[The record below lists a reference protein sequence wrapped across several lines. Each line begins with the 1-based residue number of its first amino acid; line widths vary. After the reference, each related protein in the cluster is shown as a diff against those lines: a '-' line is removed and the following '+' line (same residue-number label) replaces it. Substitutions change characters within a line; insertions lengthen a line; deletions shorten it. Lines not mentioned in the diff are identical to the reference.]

1 MNGPITYETNPYQER
16 AVPWTSDLR
25 SQETLPAIVNRMA
38 KADPH
43 RNFLRTVDGASASWV
58 ELREA
63 MTLWAAR
70 FLALDVKKGD
80 VVVTLLDAGLDSLA
94 AWLGL
99 SSIGATDAATNP
111 EFRGRMLAYA
121 INNCQPAL
129 LIVAAQYV
137 PFVEAVAAELQSV
150 GRVLVLDAGHI
161 SLPQSSQLPGLTQ
174 LQTLRPDVAEASRR
188 MCEPEMHEI
197 ACITY
202 TSGTTG
208 PSKAVMLPWGQL
220 HSINLGTF
228 PIEDLGPSDI
238 FYCTTSHAHFGSKS
252 IPYHAAMAGG
262 QAVIR
267 SRFALNSFWQDVSEF
282 GITTGMLVGSMAD
295 LLLSAPESPS
305 GRTSLKNLF
314 MAPLGDCYEQFSKR
328 FNTRICTVYNSTEG
342 GVAIRS
348 GWNPTNARTVGRA
361 REGYPG
367 FEVRLVDEHDFEVP
381 DGIPG
386 ECVVRANVP
395 WVMNAG
401 YLNNDA
407 ATVAAWRNGW
417 FHTGDALI
425 RMPDGEYVF
434 VDRLKD
440 VIRRRG
446 ENISSFEV
454 EADVLQNP
462 EVLECAAVAV
472 PADTSEDEI
481 LLFAVMRAGTSIGP
495 KELCADLET
504 RMARFMV
511 PRYIEFVD
519 ELPKTQAT
527 LRIIK
532 ADLRKRG
539 LGPHTWDRQSQ
550 GFRTQES
557 AVTN

>member
-1 MNGPITYETNPYQER
+1 M
-16 AVPWTSDLR
+16 PWTSDLR

-38 KADPH
+38 KAHPC
-43 RNFLRTVDGASASWV
+43 RNFLQTVEGASATWG
-58 ELREA
+58 ELQEA
-63 MTLWAAR
+63 MILWAAR

-99 SSIGATDAATNP
+99 SSLGATDAATNP

-121 INNCQPAL
+121 INNCEPT
-129 LIVAAQYV
+129 LIVVAAHYV
-137 PFVEAVAAELQSV
+137 TFVEAVAAELKSV
-150 GRVLVLDAGHI
+150 ERVLVLDAGP
-161 SLPQSSQLPGLTQ
+161 SDFPERSSLPGLTQ
-174 LQTLRPDVAEASRR
+174 LQTLRPDIAEARR
-188 MCEPEMHEI
+188 LMREPEMHEI

-228 PIEDLGPSDI
+228 PIEDLAPSDI

-262 QAVIR
+262 EVVIR
-267 SRFALNSFWQDVSEF
+267 SRFALNSFWQDVSKF

-305 GRTSLKNLF
+305 DSTSLKNLF
-314 MAPLGDCYEQFSKR
+314 MAPLGACYEQFGKR
-328 FNTRICTVYNSTEG
+328 FGTRICTVYNSTES

-348 GWNPTNARTVGRA
+348 GWNPTNPRTVGRV

-381 DGIPG
+381 DGTPG
-386 ECVVRANVP
+386 ECVIRAYVP

-407 ATVAAWRNGW
+407 ATAAAWRNGW
-417 FHTGDALI
+417 FHTGDALT
-425 RMPDGEYVF
+425 RTPDGDYVF

-454 EADVLQNP
+454 EADVLQDP
-462 EVLECAAVAV
+462 DILECAAVAV
-472 PADTSEDEI
+472 PADSSEDEI
-481 LLFAVMRAGTSIGP
+481 LLFVVTRSGTSIEP
-495 KELCADLET
+495 QDLCADLEG

-511 PRYIEFVD
+511 PRYIEIID

-527 LRIIK
+527 QRIIK
-532 ADLRKRG
+532 ADLRQRG

-550 GFRTQES
+550 RFRTQDS
-557 AVTN
+557 APS

>member
-1 MNGPITYETNPYQER
+1 M
-16 AVPWTSDLR
+16 
-25 SQETLPAIVNRMA
+25 
-38 KADPH
+38 KC
-43 RNFLRTVDGASASWV
+43 
-58 ELREA
+58 
-63 MTLWAAR
+63 
-70 FLALDVKKGD
+70 GD
-80 VVVTLLDAGLDSLA
+80 VVVTIVDSGLESLT

-99 SSIGATDAATNP
+99 ASLGAIDAATNP

-121 INNCQPAL
+121 INNCQPEL
-129 LIVAAQYV
+129 LVVAAQYL
-137 PFVEAVAAELQSV
+137 PFVDAVATELTTV
-150 GRVLVLDAGHI
+150 KRVLVVDEDH
-161 SLPQSSQLPGLTQ
+161 SDVTHPSQLTGKSSALALQPDIRSARSQMTEPG
-174 LQTLRPDVAEASRR
+174 PHD
-188 MCEPEMHEI
+188 I

-208 PSKAVMLPWGQL
+208 PSKAVRLPWGQL

-228 PIEDLGPSDI
+228 PFEDLEPSDV

-252 IPYHAAMAGG
+252 IPYHAAMVGG
-262 QAVIR
+262 QVVIR
-267 SRFALNSFWQDVSEF
+267 PRFALNSFLAGRLPFRHHDRHARRLDGGHVAPS
-282 GITTGMLVGSMAD
+282 
-295 LLLSAPESPS
+295 PESPS
-305 GRTSLKNLF
+305 GSNVAQELF
-314 MAPLGDCYEQFSKR
+314 MAPLGACYRQFSER
-328 FNTRICTVYNSTEG
+328 FDVRICTVYNSTEG

-348 GWNPTNARTVGRA
+348 GWNPTNARTVGRL

-381 DGIPG
+381 DGTPG
-386 ECVVRANVP
+386 ECIVRASVP
-395 WVMNAG
+395 WMMNAG

-417 FHTGDALI
+417 FHTGDALM
-425 RMPDGEYVF
+425 RTADGDYMF

-454 EADVLQNP
+454 EADVMRNP
-462 EVLECAAVAV
+462 EIAECAAVAV

-481 LLFAVMRAGTSIGP
+481 LLFAVKLRIVDRPAGTVRGSR
-495 KELCADLET
+495 T

-527 LRIIK
+527 QRIIK
-532 ADLRKRG
+532 AELRQRG
-539 LGPHTWDRQSQ
+539 LGTNTWDRQSR
-550 GFRTQES
+550 GSEKS

>member
-1 MNGPITYETNPYQER
+1 M
-16 AVPWTSDLR
+16 PWTSDLR

-38 KADPH
+38 KAHPH
-43 RNFLRTVDGASASWV
+43 KNFLQTVEGASATWG
-58 ELREA
+58 ELQEA
-63 MTLWAAR
+63 MILWAAR

-80 VVVTLLDAGLDSLA
+80 VVVTLLDAGPDSLA

-121 INNCQPAL
+121 INNCQPT
-129 LIVAAQYV
+129 LIVVAAHYV
-137 PFVEAVAAELQSV
+137 TFVEAVAAELQSV
-150 GRVLVLDAGHI
+150 ERVLVLDAGP
-161 SLPQSSQLPGLTQ
+161 SDLPERSSLPGLTQ
-174 LQTLRPDVAEASRR
+174 LQTLRPDIAEACRLMR
-188 MCEPEMHEI
+188 DPEMHEI

-228 PIEDLGPSDI
+228 PTEDLAPTDI

-252 IPYHAAMAGG
+252 IPYHAAMVGG
-262 QAVIR
+262 RVVIR
-267 SRFALNSFWQDVSEF
+267 SRFALNSFWQDVSKF

-295 LLLSAPESPS
+295 LLVSAFESPS
-305 GRTSLKNLF
+305 EKTSLKNLF
-314 MAPLGDCYEQFSKR
+314 MAPLGASYEQFSKR
-328 FNTRICTVYNSTEG
+328 FGTRICTVYNSTES

-348 GWNPTNARTVGRA
+348 GWNPTNPRTVGRV

-381 DGIPG
+381 DGTPG
-386 ECVVRANVP
+386 ECVIRANVP

-407 ATVAAWRNGW
+407 ATAAAWRNGW
-417 FHTGDALI
+417 FHTGDALA
-425 RMPDGEYVF
+425 RTPDGDYVF

-454 EADVLQNP
+454 EADVLEDP
-462 EVLECAAVAV
+462 DILECAAVAV
-472 PADTSEDEI
+472 PADSSEDEI
-481 LLFAVMRAGTSIGP
+481 LLFVVTRPGTSIEP
-495 KELCADLET
+495 QELFADLEA

-511 PRYIEFVD
+511 PRYIEIID

-527 LRIIK
+527 QRIIK
-532 ADLRKRG
+532 ADLRQRG
-539 LGPHTWDRQSQ
+539 VGPLTWDRQSH
-550 GFRTQES
+550 GFCIEDG
-557 AVTN
+557 AVSN